1 MKKTLFFIAFTA
13 ISLIGFSQTLTIDT
27 GGVDIAG
34 QTLNYVFSDTLSSGN
49 YHGDVYVEITNTG
62 SSDVEIQVKRTPGT
76 VNCGAYYFPTGH
88 TMCLGVQC
96 YQGDIIPSATNTKT
110 LAAGATMELH
120 VQIQFEPMGETN
132 EFYEIYEYG
141 NTDNNL
147 VSFNTHYKSIYL
159 PDSCTNVVNN
169 ITNNFSIKS
178 YPNPANNRINFSYN
192 INSNNSYITIHDITG
207 KKVGSIELNSN
218 LNNTSF
224 NTGNLQ
230 SGIYFYNVYVD
241 GTKTKTDKFIVRH

>member
-1 MKKTLFFIAFTA
+1 
-13 ISLIGFSQTLTIDT
+13 
-27 GGVDIAG
+27 
-34 QTLNYVFSDTLSSGN
+34 
-49 YHGDVYVEITNTG
+49 
-62 SSDVEIQVKRTPGT
+62 
-76 VNCGAYYFPTGH
+76 
-88 TMCLGVQC
+88 MCLGVQC
-96 YQGDIIPSATNTKT
+96 YQGDIIPNATSTKT

-120 VQIQFEPMGETN
+120 VQIQFDPEGETN

-147 VSFNTHYKSIYL
+147 VSFNAHYQS
-159 PDSCTNVVNN
+159 PVCNTSVNETTN
-169 ITNNFSIKS
+169 ISYIRS
-178 YPNPANNRINFSYN
+178 YPNPANNRINFNYN